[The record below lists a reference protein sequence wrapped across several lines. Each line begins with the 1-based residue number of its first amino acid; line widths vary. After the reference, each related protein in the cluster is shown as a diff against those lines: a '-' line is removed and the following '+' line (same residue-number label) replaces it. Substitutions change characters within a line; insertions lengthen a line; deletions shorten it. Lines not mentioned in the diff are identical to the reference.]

1 MPIER
6 TGQVL
11 RAALVGTKGVAELH
25 AMGYRAC
32 ESVRLVA
39 VVGRD
44 RDRTDVFSKN
54 HNVRALYSVEEALA
68 DPEIDLIDIAAP
80 TIDHADLAIQAAQA
94 GKHCLCEKPLA
105 LGEKEFARMAQAFE
119 TSGTVLGGI
128 FQCRFADEVRQL
140 QDMITSGQ
148 LGNILT
154 ASSATK
160 WWRDN
165 SYFDPFQRRTYAT
178 AGGGVLMVQAIH
190 AIDLVFQLFWKPV
203 HSEVSLRY
211 GDGGLPSY
219 VEVEHTATV
228 TLEFSSGATADIF
241 ATIRAEEARAAG
253 DHMSRMSR
261 EKHTITVTGY
271 MSVIT
276 IV

>member
-1 MPIER
+1 
-6 TGQVL
+6 
-11 RAALVGTKGVAELH
+11 
-25 AMGYRAC
+25 
-32 ESVRLVA
+32 
-39 VVGRD
+39 
-44 RDRTDVFSKN
+44 
-54 HNVRALYSVEEALA
+54 
-68 DPEIDLIDIAAP
+68 IDLIDIAAP

-190 AIDLVFQLFWKPV
+190 AIDLVFQLFGKPV

-253 DHMSRMSR
+253 DHMSRMSS
-261 EKHTITVTGY
+261 EKHTITVTGD
-271 MSVIT
+271 MSVMT
-276 IV
+276 IGENLLSDPAGLFGRNIDNLAWSILTGNTPIVSCESAMQTVRLIQDIYRLAGVDIQP